1 VKIILEKFE
10 EKFEAETS
18 LLFEDAIEKIE
29 KVDIQANESKKQ
41 IIINLAK
48 SLEGKIPTDT
58 ISMEIVKQLY
68 GRVSK
73 RFIHQCLDIKYK
85 QKVRVYNARKQRHLK
100 YKVIGKLGVVT
111 PLKQAVEEEEEDVI
125 VDASDKISIE
135 DAGRDEPST
144 TADFS
149 VMTDKTIASVS
160 NQQEHGLNEKT
171 DHSLEEYSS
180 YQELRNETREV
191 ALEKASQF
199 VTADKMVITE
209 VSANTHD
216 NEMDKSI
223 LHFEF
228 PMHYKDLQN
237 HMDLLFKSSSN
248 DEEVWFNG
256 KIDKKTEKVIS
267 SNFGRMN

>member
-48 SLEGKIPTDT
+48 NLEGRIPTDT

-125 VDASDKISIE
+125 VDASDNISIE
-135 DAGRDEPST
+135 DADRNEPST
-144 TADFS
+144 TIDFS